1 MFGEFLNYYFKDRG
15 FMFIVGV
22 GVGVAA
28 GTILGLFVWERVDQL
43 HWNRSTRE
51 RFYAKLSSNNKDKR
65 RQKN

>member
-1 MFGEFLNYYFKDRG
+1 
-15 FMFIVGV
+15 MFIVGV